1 MNQLIFQRIDRLI
14 QMKATGSPNE
24 FASKLE
30 LSRATLLRHI
40 AKLKAMGAPIEY
52 SYEKNSYCYTE
63 PVQYF
68 AGFLP
73 KEQLKAIKM
82 YHLRGGIRNPKTF
95 NLSHYYPL
103 PVAV

>member
-52 SYEKNSYCYTE
+52 CYERNSYCYTE

-73 KEQLKAIKM
+73 KEQVKAIKM
-82 YHLRGGIRNPKTF
+82 HHLKGGQYNPLPCTIA
-95 NLSHYYPL
+95 SYYPL